1 MRYPGRRRRSF
12 ADDVLLAVIHNVRID
27 VTALVLLIAVMG
39 LENVVAVE
47 ATVNFRRGRFSGMML
62 MGLQMLTKIGSA
74 PFTADRR

>member
-47 ATVNFRRGRFSGMML
+47 ATVNFRRGRFSGMMQL
-62 MGLQMLTKIGSA
+62 GLQMLTKIGSA